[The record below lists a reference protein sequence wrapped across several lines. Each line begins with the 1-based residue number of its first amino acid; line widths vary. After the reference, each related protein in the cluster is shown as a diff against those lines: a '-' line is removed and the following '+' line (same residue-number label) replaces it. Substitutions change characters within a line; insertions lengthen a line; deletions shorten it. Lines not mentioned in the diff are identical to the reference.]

1 MLHLR
6 NLMTDNLKIIPYKV
20 NPMNFVSAYYDLP
33 DPKEKRRIM
42 LCENV
47 HKVHMLEE
55 VSLLEFFVMSYCIS
69 GELHIRYDNCE
80 YTIKAGD
87 LLFLFPGHQICS
99 YERTDDFLMTHVMVT
114 PKLAQNLRET
124 YILKSK
130 IVYYNHPV
138 VHLTN
143 DENTYIIKG
152 LSILKSILVNDF
164 LYKDYI
170 VKHFFELSILFIN
183 NLEDI
188 KILPERKKS
197 RVEQIFE
204 QFCDLFFANYRQS
217 RKIIWYADKLCITP
231 KYLSSVIK
239 ITTGKTAAEWINDC
253 IIMEIKNLLIL
264 NKQLEV
270 KEIAS
275 SMGFENLSS
284 FCSYFKKHTGT
295 TPMEFRN
302 L

>member
-1 MLHLR
+1 
-6 NLMTDNLKIIPYKV
+6 MTDNLKKIPDKI
-20 NPMNFVSAYYDLP
+20 NLMNYVSAYYDLP
-33 DPKEKRRIM
+33 DPEENRRIM
-42 LCENV
+42 LCENIHHAPMFDEICLV
-47 HKVHMLEE
+47 EL
-55 VSLLEFFVMSYCIS
+55 FVMSYCIS
-69 GELHIRYDNCE
+69 GELHIRYDNSE
-80 YTIKAGD
+80 YTVKAGD
-87 LLFLFPGHQICS
+87 LLFMFPGHQICS
-99 YERTDDFLMTHVMVT
+99 YERSDDFMMSHVFVS

-138 VHLTN
+138 VHLTK
-143 DENTYIIKG
+143 DEITYINNG
-152 LSILKSILVNDF
+152 LNILKSILLNDF

-170 VKHFFELSILFIN
+170 IKHFFEISILFIN
-183 NLEDI
+183 NIEDI

-204 QFCDLFFANYRQS
+204 QFCELFFANYRQS

-239 ITTGKTAAEWINDC
+239 MTTGKTAAEWINDC
-253 IIMEIKNLLIL
+253 VMMEIKNLLIL
-264 NKQLEV
+264 NKQLDV

-302 L
+302 S

>member
-1 MLHLR
+1 
-6 NLMTDNLKIIPYKV
+6 MTDNLKKIPDKI
-20 NPMNFVSAYYDLP
+20 NIMNFVSAYYDLP
-33 DPKEKRRIM
+33 DPEYKRRIM

-47 HKVHMLEE
+47 HKAPMFDG
-55 VSLLEFFVMSYCIS
+55 VSLVESFVMGYCVS
-69 GELHIRYDNCE
+69 GEIKIRYDNCE
-80 YTIKAGD
+80 YTIKEGD
-87 LLFLFPGHQICS
+87 LIFMFPGHQIIS
-99 YERTDDFLMTHVMVT
+99 YERSDDFLMSYVIAS

-138 VHLTN
+138 VHLTAE
-143 DENTYIIKG
+143 ENAFIQKC
-152 LSILKSILVNDF
+152 LNILKSILLNDF

-170 VKHFFELSILFIN
+170 IKHFFEISILFIN
-183 NLEDI
+183 NIEDI

-204 QFCDLFFANYRQS
+204 QFCELFFANYRQS

-239 ITTGKTAAEWINDC
+239 MTTGKTAAEWINDC
-253 IIMEIKNLLIL
+253 VMMEIKNLLIL
-264 NKQLEV
+264 NKQLDV

-302 L
+302 S